1 MTNRKS
7 IYLLAFSLAAC
18 QLSVSAQANDAN
30 CKSILADLVE
40 VRATQGCNPGLS
52 VCFLGEVEGNH
63 GLRGTTHFRGDSGAA
78 GPATGSAGF
87 ISYSGPFQYRTA
99 TGNIDMRETGVTNT
113 SSGLPQSGAVTA
125 YQQVV
130 GGSGEYQGATGYLFV
145 SGRNV
150 GGVISTRVFGEL
162 CLAQ

>member
-1 MTNRKS
+1 MSHFKS
-7 IYLLAFSLAAC
+7 FSLLALALAAS
-18 QLSVSAQANDAN
+18 QMSFVASANDPS
-30 CKSILADLVE
+30 CKAIQADLAE
-40 VRATQGCNPGLS
+40 VRATVGCDAGVS
-52 VCFLGEVEGNH
+52 VCYLGELDGNH

-78 GPATGSAGF
+78 GPSTGLAGF

-99 TGNIDMRETGVTNT
+99 TGNLDMRETGVTNT

-125 YQQVV
+125 YQQVT
-130 GGSGEYQGATGYLFV
+130 GGSGEYAGATGYLFV

-150 GGVISTRVFGEL
+150 DGVIVTHITGEL